1 MAAAPLSLP
10 RRACV
15 AIMSSNCPEWLI
27 TGVCDPS
34 PRTYTVAQDRP
45 AQVVASACGHEHLAP
60 AVAHAAA
67 CRARFADFACALDDF
82 MTVGI
87 HVEWDQAKIEQI
99 LEDANV
105 ACVVA
110 SEEARPAPNAPNAPK
125 APNAPLG
132 HPLAR
137 CPDLVRSVLFSG
149 GPDQVSL
156 CRAV

>member
-1 MAAAPLSLP
+1 M
-10 RRACV
+10 
-15 AIMSSNCPEWLI
+15 
-27 TGVCDPS
+27 
-34 PRTYTVAQDRP
+34 
-45 AQVVASACGHEHLAP
+45 VASDCHEQLAP

-110 SEEARPAPNAPNAPK
+110 SEEARPAPNAP
-125 APNAPLG
+125 LG
-132 HPLAR
+132 HPL
-137 CPDLVRSVLFSG
+137 DLVRSVLFSR

-156 CRAV
+156 CAVLCRHCRAYKRPAPPLPGHRHS